1 MRVLLDTH
9 LLVWIVAGDP
19 RAEALRDLI
28 DDPAS
33 DVGFS
38 VASLWEIGIKRALER
53 PDFRVEPAALRHAL
67 ISAGYMEVPV
77 TGEHAL
83 AAPLLPPIHKDPFDR
98 MIVAQALV
106 EDRVLLTSDDAV
118 IGYPGDIRHLRQVGA
133 MPPRS
138 VT

>member
-9 LLVWIVAGDP
+9 LLVWIAAGDP
-19 RAEALRDLI
+19 RAEALRELI
-28 DDPAS
+28 DDPAA
-33 DVGFS
+33 DIGFS

-67 ISAGYMEVPV
+67 LSASYVEVPV

-98 MIVAQALV
+98 MVVAQALV
-106 EDRVLLTSDDAV
+106 EDRVLLTSDDA
-118 IGYPGDIRHLRQVGA
+118 ILAYPGDIRHLRQIDA
-133 MPPRS
+133 PPAEGVR
-138 VT
+138 

>member
-1 MRVLLDTH
+1 LRVLLDTH

-98 MIVAQALV
+98 MIIWQAIRQGWTLV
-106 EDRVLLTSDDAV
+106 SKDAAFEAYKDH
-118 IGYPGDIRHLRQVGA
+118 GL
-133 MPPRS
+133 S
-138 VT
+138 VWW